1 LTDFPS
7 DLGFVPGRDLRRFWF
22 PLSYGFG
29 IGVTAATEAQARA
42 LAEEARKEL
51 FPPEATFLGVIP
63 DVDVRTL
70 DEGHVIPN
78 MGPPAIRGVWYPKLN
93 I

>member
-1 LTDFPS
+1 MLKN
-7 DLGFVPGRDLRRFWF
+7 GR
-22 PLSYGFG
+22 P
-29 IGVTAATEAQARA
+29 VTVASEAQARI
-42 LAEEARKEL
+42 LAEATRAKY
-51 FPPEATFLGVIP
+51 FPPEAIFLGVVP